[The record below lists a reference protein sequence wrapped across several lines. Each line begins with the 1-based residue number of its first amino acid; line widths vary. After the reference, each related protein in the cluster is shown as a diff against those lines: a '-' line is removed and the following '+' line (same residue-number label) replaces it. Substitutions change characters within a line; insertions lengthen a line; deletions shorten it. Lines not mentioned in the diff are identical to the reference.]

1 VDRLRDRSRVDDDV
15 AAVDE
20 GERRAC
26 VGQVGLPVVLG
37 LARIGAV
44 PDRSREVA
52 RPNLVT
58 RLDEPGNE
66 RAADLA

>member
-1 VDRLRDRSRVDDDV
+1 VDRLRDRGRVDDDV

-44 PDRSREVA
+44 PD
-52 RPNLVT
+52 LVT